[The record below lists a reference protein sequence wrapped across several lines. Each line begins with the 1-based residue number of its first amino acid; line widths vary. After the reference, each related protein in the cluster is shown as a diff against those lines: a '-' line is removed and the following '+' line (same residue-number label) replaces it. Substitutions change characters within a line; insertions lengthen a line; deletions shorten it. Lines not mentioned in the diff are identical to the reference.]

1 MALCAT
7 CHRAIYCWYDH
18 PLLPIAQRVEDGAL
32 IQTFVMGL
40 PWWTHYVPPTNGHD
54 AMPLPSLRERVLL
67 CAKCKQEQVWTP
79 QGWACVN
86 PDCPSRLDKA

>member
-1 MALCAT
+1 MALCAS

-18 PLLPIAQRVEDGAL
+18 PLTSEFLPRIALV
-32 IQTFVMGL
+32 
-40 PWWTHYVPPTNGHD
+40 PYWTHWTQPTNGHD